1 MATPPSGSPGAKPPR
16 RFPRWYKNLEPFV
29 GGDANV
35 FRCSAKKQA
44 ADLERRLISR
54 ALQVTDGNR
63 TKAAELLD
71 LSYRALLYKIRDY
84 GLD

>member
-1 MATPPSGSPGAKPPR
+1 MENFCLRVSTLDASEQITGKCPG
-16 RFPRWYKNLEPFV
+16 
-29 GGDANV
+29 NV
-35 FRCSAKKQA
+35 VDQCLYPLYAE
-44 ADLERRLISR
+44 LERRLISR
-54 ALQVTDGNR
+54 ALQITDGNR